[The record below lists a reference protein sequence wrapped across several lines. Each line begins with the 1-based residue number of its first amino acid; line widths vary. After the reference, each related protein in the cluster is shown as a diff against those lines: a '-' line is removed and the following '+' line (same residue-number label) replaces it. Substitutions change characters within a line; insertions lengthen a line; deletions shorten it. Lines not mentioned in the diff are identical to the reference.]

1 MFWLKTCVSSSSRA
15 KKALNETLNY
25 QFLCTYYG
33 FEPPFFPR
41 TFCKK
46 IYFLNVIRIVV
57 FVTLSF
63 RCCTMLFAVRFK
75 GKYWWFRWIHYI
87 YLSWY
92 LIINNRITDIWRWF
106 VQLSEI
112 KKKQNTSIST
122 FSHVCKTCERI
133 RIRVIAKLLSF
144 NGCNMSTV
152 FLDLLPISLQWVYL
166 DNYGSKHPNY

>member
-25 QFLCTYYG
+25 QFLCTLYG

-75 GKYWWFRWIHYI
+75 GKYWWFRWMNYI

-92 LIINNRITDIWRWF
+92 LIINNLSRILFGVD
-106 VQLSEI
+106 LSNYQNLS
-112 KKKQNTSIST
+112 KKNKRLPYLHFHT
-122 FSHVCKTCERI
+122 FARHVKE
-133 RIRVIAKLLSF
+133 
-144 NGCNMSTV
+144 
-152 FLDLLPISLQWVYL
+152 
-166 DNYGSKHPNY
+166 YG